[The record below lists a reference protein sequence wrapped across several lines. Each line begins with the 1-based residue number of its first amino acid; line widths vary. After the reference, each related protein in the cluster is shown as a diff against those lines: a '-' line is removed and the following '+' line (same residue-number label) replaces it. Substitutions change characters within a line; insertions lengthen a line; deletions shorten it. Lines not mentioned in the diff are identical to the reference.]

1 MGMAP
6 LRTTTALA
14 VAMLAAATA
23 TAEPPDAAGARR
35 PAFRNLPFEEDW
47 SVLRDGVEPASFLDP
62 IKYISLDEEGDF
74 WLSFGGQLRGRVEIW
89 NNFLFGASMPKDD
102 DAFFL
107 SRIRL
112 HTDVHL
118 TPYVRV
124 FAEFKSSLSTSRDLL
139 GGKRSIDF
147 DDADLQNGFG
157 ELRLPLG
164 GVQLGVRGG
173 RQELQFGA
181 QRLVSPLDWANT
193 RRTFDGALA
202 YGEGEGW
209 KVSGF
214 WSRPV
219 RVKKHAFNDS
229 SPNFQFFGLYSEVAL
244 PVRELSLDLYWL
256 GLLFDVIRPANRV
269 PGDGV
274 RHTLGGR
281 LHGVSPGTPLLLDIE
296 GAAQLGNVRS
306 ADILAGMF
314 SAKLTWPFSAPLAP
328 AVYAGYDW
336 ASGDSGKEGQV
347 GTFDQ
352 LFPLGHAYLGFID
365 AVARQNIQAVHLG
378 GKFSPLKKSAVAMT
392 WHAFWLDDGNDALYA
407 ASGAPIRFDP
417 AASSKHVGVEMD
429 LTLSYEFARGLVAL
443 AGYSHFF
450 TGRFIEQSGP
460 DENTDFGYLQ
470 LQYTF

>member
-1 MGMAP
+1 MAP
-6 LRTTTALA
+6 HRATTALA
-14 VAMLAAATA
+14 AAMLAAATA
-23 TAEPPDAAGARR
+23 SAEATR
-35 PAFRNLPFEEDW
+35 PSFRNLPFEEDW
-47 SVLRDGVEPASFLDP
+47 SVLRDGVEPASLLDP
-62 IKYISLDEEGDF
+62 IKYIPLDPDGDF
-74 WLSFGGQLRGRVEIW
+74 WLSLGGQLRGRLELW
-89 NNFLFGASMPKDD
+89 DDFLFGASLPDD
-102 DAFFL
+102 DDTFFL

-112 HTDVHL
+112 HADVHL
-118 TPYVRV
+118 TPYVRL
-124 FAEFKSSLSTSRDLL
+124 FAEFKSSLATSRDLM
-139 GGKRSIDF
+139 GRKRPIDV

-164 GVQLGVRGG
+164 DVDLGARGG
-173 RQELQFGA
+173 RQELQLGA

-193 RRTFDGALA
+193 RRTFDGAVA

-219 RVKKHAFNDS
+219 RVEQHASNES

-244 PVRELSLDLYWL
+244 PVEELSLDLYWF
-256 GLLFDVIRPANRV
+256 GLLFDVARPANRT

-281 LHGVSPGTPLLLDIE
+281 IHGVAPGTPLLIDIE
-296 GAAQLGNVRS
+296 GAAQLGNVNS

-314 SAKLTWPFSAPLAP
+314 SAKLTWSFSAPLAP

-336 ASGDSGKEGQV
+336 ASGDSGKAGRV

-378 GKFSPLKKSAVAMT
+378 GKFSPLKKSAVAVT

-407 ASGAPIRFDP
+407 ASGVPIRLDP

-429 LTLSYEFARGLVAL
+429 LTVSYEVVRGLVAL
-443 AGYSHFF
+443 VGYSHFF

-460 DENTDFGYLQ
+460 ADDTDFGYLQ
-470 LQYTF
+470 LQLTF